1 SPRAHLTI
9 TYAKSRATDTVP
21 YSGRILVNTAGP
33 VGESRCLGVCN
44 VDRSAR
50 DEISPC
56 EPAVECSR
64 LVSLN
69 CRKGSHRA
77 ARAGDGITPDVVKP
91 ELEGLRRGED
101 RGSRE
106 IELYCADNRYAIRR
120 GPL

>member
-1 SPRAHLTI
+1 SPRAHLAI

-21 YSGRILVNTAGP
+21 YPGRILVDPAGP

-50 DEISPC
+50 DEISLC
-56 EPAVECSR
+56 KPAVECSR
-64 LVSLN
+64 LVSLD
-69 CRKGSHRA
+69 CRKGSQCA
-77 ARAGDGITPDVVKP
+77 ARARNCVAPDIVEP

-106 IELYCADNRYAIRR
+106 IELYCADN
-120 GPL
+120 